1 MYNRLMKIDYE
12 LLKNPTSE
20 LRGKPFWAWNGEIE
34 EKEIDFQIECLK
46 KMGFGGAFIHS
57 RTGLKTEYMGEKWLK
72 LVRHA
77 AEKLAE
83 HRLEAYLYD
92 EDRWPSGTCG
102 GYVTE
107 TKEFRAKY
115 MTYFEVECGE
125 NPESNGNNG
134 KFEKPENNGNFEKPE
149 NFLGLFAV
157 EFCGEAAKNYRKIAA
172 PDEKKEN
179 ERVFVFYFDYMQ
191 PDSFYNGYTYA
202 DTMNRAATERFIE
215 LTHEKYF
222 EAFGELFGTVIK
234 GIFTDEP
241 HRNPFLNGFS
251 RNEKNAEREIPYT
264 YKLFVEFEKRKG
276 YKIEERLPLLWF
288 GDAENDFCKETYD
301 LIEVEQELFLE
312 NFAVPYHDWC
322 RAHGLLVT
330 GHVLHEDNLAAQT
343 TMCGSVMRYYEY
355 MDYPG
360 MDNLCED
367 NFAVNVPSLVNSVA
381 KQLGKKFVLDELYAA
396 TGWKMTLADYKRTG
410 NWQSFGGISLRCP
423 HLSWYTMKGQAKRDY
438 PASILHQSAWYPEH
452 KYLEDYFSR
461 LQYLLTF
468 GEERTDVAIINPVE
482 SLWGLTNERSYVN
495 YFGTTSPLI
504 SRLEREYYGLFK
516 FLRLNGGAA
525 DYIDEG
531 IFAKYGKAENG
542 RLVVGKK
549 RYDKIILNGNYNLR
563 STTLSAL
570 SEFVRGGGTLILA
583 GELPRYLDGIRHD
596 FSEDLKGAVNT
607 GFNPE
612 KVLKLIK
619 SDEVTVSAENIIS
632 ETRIF
637 DDGKMYFFLNK
648 SDSAKTDN
656 AVSGGN
662 RANII
667 IKNASDPVGI
677 NLYTSEK
684 FFVPFTRRGDEII
697 IERNFENDGA
707 LVLLCNGEKI
717 KEKKII
723 EEPTDFPEEF
733 DYKLEEPNVLPL
745 DFADCYLDGE
755 FFARGDVLDID
766 RKIREKFGLEQR
778 HGEMVQPWFKD
789 KFYPAPAN
797 LCKIVLKY
805 SFAAAEPLR
814 GVSFMTED
822 ENAEIKVNGNLLDGK
837 TWRGTKTDSCFRLI
851 PIADEFLKVGKNE
864 ITVAFGFNE
873 RYDIEG
879 AFLCGNFGVY
889 GNGENEALK
898 NLPKKLNPG
907 DFTVQGL
914 KYYGGRISLRSPLKN
929 GVYRLIAEDLP
940 CAACIVNDVPA
951 VFPPINAEFEVT
963 NGELL
968 ITLAFTRQNTFGTEF
983 KNGVRSGLIP
993 QGLSEKTSLVLI
1005 G

>member
-1 MYNRLMKIDYE
+1 MYNRFMKIDYE
-12 LLKNPTSE
+12 ILKNPTSE
-20 LRGKPFWAWNGEIE
+20 LRGKPFWAWNGEID

-72 LVRHA
+72 LVRRA
-77 AEKLAE
+77 AEKLAG
-83 HRLEAYLYD
+83 HGLEAYLYD

-115 MTYFEVECGE
+115 MTYFEVVSDDVARESDNSGNGE
-125 NPESNGNNG
+125 D
-134 KFEKPENNGNFEKPE
+134 FEKPE

-157 EFCGEAAKNYRKIAA
+157 EFDGKAAKNYRKIAS
-172 PDEKKEN
+172 PSEKKEN
-179 ERVFVFYFDYMQ
+179 ERVFAFYFDYMQ

-202 DTMNRAATERFIE
+202 DTMNKAATERFIG

-222 EAFGELFGTVIK
+222 EAFGELFGTAIK

-241 HRNPFLNGFS
+241 HRNPFLNGFG
-251 RNEKNAEREIPYT
+251 RKEKNAEREIPYT
-264 YKLFVEFEKRKG
+264 YKLFEEFEKRKG

-312 NFAVPYHDWC
+312 NFAAPYHKWC

-410 NWQSFGGISLRCP
+410 NWQSFGGVSLRCP

-461 LQYLLTF
+461 LQYLLNF
-468 GEERTDVAIINPVE
+468 GEEQTDVAIINPVE
-482 SLWGLTNERSYVN
+482 SLWGLTNERSYIN
-495 YFGTTSPLI
+495 CFGTTSPLI
-504 SRLEREYYGLFK
+504 SRLEREYYELFK
-516 FLRLNGGAA
+516 FIRLNGGTA

-531 IFAKYGKAENG
+531 IFAKHGKAENG

-570 SEFVRGGGTLILA
+570 KEFVRDGGTLILA
-583 GELPRYLDGIRHD
+583 GGLPGYLDGVRHD
-596 FSEDLKGAVNT
+596 FSEDLNGAINV

-619 SDEVTVSAENIIS
+619 SDEVVVSEGNIIS
-632 ETRIF
+632 ETRVF
-637 DDGKMYFFLNK
+637 DDGKAYFFLNK
-648 SDSAKTDN
+648 ADDAKKDD
-656 AVSGGN
+656 AILSGN
-662 RANII
+662 RVTIV
-667 IKNASDPVGI
+667 IKNAVDPVGI
-677 NLYTSEK
+677 NLYTGEK
-684 FFVPFTRRGDEII
+684 FFIPFTRRGDEIF

-723 EEPTDFPEEF
+723 EKPTDFPEEF

-755 FFARGDVLDID
+755 FFARGDVLEID

-789 KFYPAPAN
+789 KFYPAPEN
-797 LCKIVLKY
+797 LCKVTLKF
-805 SFAAAEPLR
+805 SFKAAEPVR
-814 GVSFMTED
+814 GVAFMTED
-822 ENAEIKVNGNLLDGK
+822 ENAEIRVNGNLVDGK
-837 TWRGTKTDSCFRLI
+837 TSHGTEIDGCFRVI
-851 PIADEFLKVGKNE
+851 PVADEFLKVGKNE
-864 ITVAFGFNE
+864 ITVAFDFNE

-879 AFLCGNFGVY
+879 AFLCGDFGVY
-889 GNGENEALK
+889 GDNETEVLK
-898 NLPKKLNPG
+898 GLPKKLKIG
-907 DFTVQGL
+907 DFAVQGL
-914 KYYGGRISLRSPLKN
+914 KYYGGRVSLRSSLKN
-929 GVYRLIAEDLP
+929 GVYRLIADDLP
-940 CAACIVNDVPA
+940 CAACVVNGVPA

-963 NGELL
+963 KGELL

-993 QGLSEKTSLVLI
+993 QGLSEKTSLVII

>member
-1 MYNRLMKIDYE
+1 MKIDYVI
-12 LLKNPTSE
+12 LKNPTSE

-46 KMGFGGAFIHS
+46 EMGFGGAFVHS
-57 RTGLKTEYMGEKWLK
+57 RTGLRTEYMGERWLK

-83 HRLEAYLYD
+83 HGLEAYLYD

-115 MTYFEVECGE
+115 MTYFEVECGDE
-125 NPESNGNNG
+125 
-134 KFEKPENNGNFEKPE
+134 FEKPE

-157 EFCGEAAKNYRKIAA
+157 EFGGEAAKSYRKIAL
-172 PDEKKEN
+172 PSERKEN
-179 ERVFVFYFDYMQ
+179 ERVFAFYFDYMQ

-202 DTMNRAATERFIE
+202 DTMNKAATERFIE

-222 EAFGELFGTVIK
+222 EAFGELFGTTIK

-241 HRNPFLNGFS
+241 HRNPFLNGFG
-251 RNEKNAEREIPYT
+251 RKEKNAEREIPYT
-264 YKLFVEFEKRKG
+264 YKLFEEFEKRKG
-276 YKIEERLPLLWF
+276 YKIEEKLPLLWF
-288 GDAENDFCKETYD
+288 GDAQNDFCKETYD

-312 NFAVPYHDWC
+312 NFAKPYRDWC

-381 KQLGKKFVLDELYAA
+381 RQLGKKFVLDELYAA

-410 NWQSFGGISLRCP
+410 DWQSFGGISLRCP

-461 LQYLLTF
+461 LQYLLNF
-468 GEERTDVAIINPVE
+468 GEEQTDVAIINPVE

-495 YFGTTSPLI
+495 CFGTTSPLI
-504 SRLEREYYGLFK
+504 SRLEREYYELFK
-516 FLRLNGGAA
+516 FIRLNGGAA

-531 IFAKYGKAENG
+531 IFAEHGKVENG

-549 RYDKIILNGNYNLR
+549 RYNKIILNGNYNLR
-563 STTLSAL
+563 SSTLSAL
-570 SEFVRGGGTLILA
+570 KGFVRGGGMLISA
-583 GELPRYLDGIRHD
+583 GEMPQYLDGIRHD
-596 FSEDLKGAVNT
+596 FSEDLNGAINV
-607 GFNPE
+607 GFVPE

-619 SDEVTVSAENIIS
+619 SDEVAVSGANIIS
-632 ETRIF
+632 ETRVF
-637 DDGKMYFFLNK
+637 DEGKVYFFLNK
-648 SDSAKTDN
+648 TDGAKKDN
-656 AVSGGN
+656 AGLSGE
-662 RANII
+662 RVTIV
-667 IKNASDPVGI
+667 IKNIADPVGI
-677 NLYTSEK
+677 NLYTGEK
-684 FFVPFTRRGDEII
+684 FFVPFTRRGDEIV
-697 IERNFENDGA
+697 IERNFENDGVLA
-707 LVLLCNGEKI
+707 LLCSGEKI

-723 EEPTDFPEEF
+723 EKPTGFPKEF

-745 DFADCYLDGE
+745 DFADCYIGGE
-755 FFARGDVLDID
+755 FFVRGDVLEID

-789 KFYPAPAN
+789 KFYPAPEN
-797 LCKIVLKY
+797 LCKVTLKY
-805 SFAAAEPLR
+805 SFTAAEPVR

-822 ENAEIKVNGNLLDGK
+822 ETAEIRINGNLLDGK
-837 TWRGTKTDSCFRLI
+837 TWHGTKIDGCFRII
-851 PIADEFLKVGKNE
+851 PVADDFLKVGENE
-864 ITVAFGFNE
+864 ITVAFEFNE

-879 AFLCGNFGVY
+879 SFLCGEFGVY
-889 GNGENEALK
+889 GNDENETLK
-898 NLPKKLNPG
+898 PLPPKLKIG

-914 KYYGGRISLRSPLKN
+914 KYYGGRISLCSPLKN
-929 GVYRLIAEDLP
+929 GVYRLIADDLP
-940 CAACIVNDVPA
+940 CAACVVNGVPA
-951 VFPPINAEFEVT
+951 IFPPINAEFEAK
-963 NGELL
+963 NGELSV
-968 ITLAFTRQNTFGTEF
+968 TLSFTRQNTFGTEF

-993 QGLSEKTSLVLI
+993 QGLSEKTSLI
-1005 G
+1005 QTRFIEDTD

>member
-1 MYNRLMKIDYE
+1 MKIDYE
-12 LLKNPTSE
+12 ILKNPTSE

-83 HRLEAYLYD
+83 HGLETYLYD

-115 MTYFEVECGE
+115 MTYVEVVSGENSENNGNDE
-125 NPESNGNNG
+125 NPESNGID
-134 KFEKPENNGNFEKPE
+134 ENFEKPE

-157 EFCGEAAKNYRKIAA
+157 EFCGEAAKSYRKISS
-172 PDEKKEN
+172 PSEKKEN
-179 ERVFVFYFDYMQ
+179 ERVFAFYFDYMQ

-202 DTMNRAATERFIE
+202 DTMNKAATERFIG

-222 EAFGELFGTVIK
+222 EAFGELFGTAIK

-241 HRNPFLNGFS
+241 HRNPFLNGFG
-251 RNEKNAEREIPYT
+251 RKEKNAEREIPYT
-264 YKLFVEFEKRKG
+264 YKLFEEFEKRKG

-312 NFAVPYHDWC
+312 NFAAPYHDWC

-381 KQLGKKFVLDELYAA
+381 KQFGKKFVLDELYAA

-410 NWQSFGGISLRCP
+410 NWQSFGGVSIRCP

-452 KYLEDYFSR
+452 RYLEDYFSR
-461 LQYLLTF
+461 LQYLLNF
-468 GEERTDVAIINPVE
+468 GEEQTDVAIINPVE
-482 SLWGLTNERSYVN
+482 SLWGLTNERAYVN
-495 YFGTTSPLI
+495 CFGTISPLI
-504 SRLEREYYGLFK
+504 SRLEREYYELFK
-516 FLRLNGGAA
+516 FIRLNGGAA

-531 IFAKYGKAENG
+531 IFAKRGKAENG

-549 RYDKIILNGNYNLR
+549 KYDKIILNGNYNLR
-563 STTLSAL
+563 SSTLSAL
-570 SEFVRGGGTLILA
+570 KEFVRDGGTLILA
-583 GELPRYLDGIRHD
+583 GEPPRYLDGIRHD
-596 FSEDLKGAVNT
+596 FSNDLKGAVNV

-632 ETRIF
+632 ETRVF
-637 DDGKMYFFLNK
+637 DDGKAYFFLNK
-648 SDSAKTDN
+648 TNNENSGNANKTN
-656 AVSGGN
+656 SGETPVT
-662 RANII
+662 IV
-667 IKNASDPVGI
+667 IKNSADPVGI
-677 NLYTSEK
+677 NLYTGEK
-684 FFVPFTRRGDEII
+684 FFVPFTRRGNEIV
-697 IERNFENDGA
+697 IERNFENDGVLA
-707 LVLLCNGEKI
+707 LLCNGEKV
-717 KEKKII
+717 KEEKIVGK
-723 EEPTDFPEEF
+723 PVAFPQEF
-733 DYKLEEPNVLPL
+733 NYKLEEPNVLPL

-755 FFARGDVLDID
+755 FFARGDVLEIDI
-766 RKIREKFGLEQR
+766 KIREKFGLEQR

-789 KFYPAPAN
+789 KFSPAPEN
-797 LCKIVLKY
+797 LCKVTLKF
-805 SFAAAEPLR
+805 SFTAAESVR

-822 ENAEIKVNGNLLDGK
+822 ENAEIRVNGNLLDGK
-837 TWRGTKTDSCFRLI
+837 IWSGTTIDSCFRII
-851 PIADEFLKVGKNE
+851 PVADEFLKVGKNE
-864 ITVAFGFNE
+864 ITVAFDFNE

-879 AFLCGNFGVY
+879 SFLCGDFGVY
-889 GNGENEALK
+889 GNDENETLK
-898 NLPKKLNPG
+898 SLPKKLKIG
-907 DFTVQGL
+907 DFSAQGL
-914 KYYGGRISLRSPLKN
+914 KYYGGRISLRSSFKN

-940 CAACIVNDVPA
+940 CAACVVNGVPA
-951 VFPPINAEFEVT
+951 VFPPINAEFRAT
-963 NGELL
+963 NGELS

-983 KNGVRSGLIP
+983 KNGVRTGSIP
-993 QGLSEKTSLVLI
+993 QGLSQKTSLILI